1 MAFPATASVPKATTI
16 AMITTS
22 PALIISRSPAA
33 GSAKFKSLRSNPQRR
48 GAKGS
53 WTFCHKRMTPTR
65 RASTVPKAAPTMP
78 QPKRKMATEENRA
91 FNRLVNRL
99 TYIGRRGLLATRT
112 KEPKVV
118 INPKRTM
125 VPPTKER

>member
-1 MAFPATASVPKATTI
+1 MALPATASVPKATTI
-16 AMITTS
+16 AMITIS
-22 PALIISRSPAA
+22 PARIISRSPAA

-53 WTFCHKRMTPTR
+53 WTFCHKRITPIR
-65 RASTVPKAAPTMP
+65 RASTVPKAAPTTP

-91 FNRLVNRL
+91 FKTLVNKL
-99 TYIGRRGLLATRT
+99 IYIGRRGLLATRT

-118 INPKRTM
+118 IKPKRTI